1 MDLEKT
7 SKYQMSLYRDMRLHA
22 GGKMSSGVSKTTPGF
37 DGSKLEDS
45 ADSHVHGYD
54 ILEQKETKKISKGK
68 WCMG

>member
-1 MDLEKT
+1 
-7 SKYQMSLYRDMRLHA
+7 
-22 GGKMSSGVSKTTPGF
+22 MSSGVSKTTSGF

-45 ADSHVHGYD
+45 ADSHVHSYD